1 MCHCLIKHQVAGI
14 DNSVGR
20 KWGGGRAMMLF
31 HRVAAVVVVLCGAAA
46 AIAYC
51 VDAEIIINL
60 ARVLDEAA
68 AACDSTGNDTVTS
81 RALFKTAF
89 DTHFSAAY
97 AAENY
102 LEFIAL
108 LLICFDYFFVV
119 ALSVALFRQ
128 AERAGSHVLSE
139 LPAAERLIS
148 HATRAMAA
156 LVDDAVQA
164 SVLQRRRMALACGTV
179 LATFPLRASYA
190 IMNALSI
197 GSSPNPAC
205 GACDSCQSTAWLVRR
220 WLDITPEFEPV
231 VVALSS
237 PLPLVLSLWLI
248 TAARRRA
255 LEIAVGIRGIAAQDL
270 QP

>member
-1 MCHCLIKHQVAGI
+1 MV
-14 DNSVGR
+14 
-20 KWGGGRAMMLF
+20 LF
-31 HRVAAVVVVLCGAAA
+31 HRVAAVAVVLCGAAV

-68 AACDSTGNDTVTS
+68 AFCDSTGNDTVTS

-89 DTHFSAAY
+89 ETQFSAAY

-102 LEFIAL
+102 SESIAL
-108 LLICFDYFFVV
+108 LLISFDYFFVV
-119 ALSVALFRQ
+119 TLSVALFRQ
-128 AERAGSHVLSE
+128 AERAGGHVLSE
-139 LPAAERLIS
+139 LPAAERLIRP
-148 HATRAMAA
+148 ATRAMAE

-179 LATFPLRASYA
+179 LVTFPLRASYA
-190 IMNALSI
+190 ILNALSI
-197 GSSPNPAC
+197 AILPNPAC
-205 GACDSCQSTAWLVRR
+205 GACDSCQSTVWLVRR
-220 WLDITPEFEPV
+220 WLDLTPEFEPV